1 MRGAMKAQFE
11 VEVTVAESRMEP
23 VRLRMEQD
31 IDAVP
36 QRDTVVIHSQT
47 GDYEI
52 DAVFL
57 CLEHAPQYNI
67 VLKPI
72 QANDT
77 SDLLR
82 MLKKMSTSGW
92 QTV

>member
-1 MRGAMKAQFE
+1 
-11 VEVTVAESRMEP
+11 
-23 VRLRMEQD
+23 
-31 IDAVP
+31 
-36 QRDTVVIHSQT
+36 VIIHQQT

-57 CLEHAPQYNI
+57 CLEQAPQYNI
-67 VLKPI
+67 MLKPI

-82 MLKKMSTSGW
+82 MLKKMATSGW
-92 QTV
+92 RTV

>member
-1 MRGAMKAQFE
+1 MKAQFE
-11 VEVTVAESRMEP
+11 VAVTVAESKMEP

-36 QRDTVVIHSQT
+36 QRDTVVIHPQT

-82 MLKKMSTSGW
+82 MLKKMATSG
-92 QTV
+92 